1 MSAVVWIGTVL
12 LAAIFLFSGAAKLSQ
27 KPELLEASGN
37 TFVSGLSDRAIRL
50 IGIIEVVGALGLI
63 LPGLTKIATGLVPV
77 AALGLALVMVLA
89 MVLHVR
95 RNEYGRLGTN
105 LVLLALAMFVAFGRL
120 GPAPFG
126 A

>member
-1 MSAVVWIGTVL
+1 MSAVVWIVTVL

-37 TFVSGLSDRAIRL
+37 TFVSSLSDRAIRL

>member
-1 MSAVVWIGTVL
+1 MSAVVWIVTVL

-37 TFVSGLSDRAIRL
+37 TYVGGLSDRAIRL
-50 IGIIEVVGALGLI
+50 IGAIEVLGALGLI
-63 LPGLTKIATGLVPV
+63 LPGLTRIATGLVPA
-77 AALGLALVMVLA
+77 AALCLAVVMVLA
-89 MVLHVR
+89 MVLHFR
-95 RNEYGRLGTN
+95 RSEYSRLGTN